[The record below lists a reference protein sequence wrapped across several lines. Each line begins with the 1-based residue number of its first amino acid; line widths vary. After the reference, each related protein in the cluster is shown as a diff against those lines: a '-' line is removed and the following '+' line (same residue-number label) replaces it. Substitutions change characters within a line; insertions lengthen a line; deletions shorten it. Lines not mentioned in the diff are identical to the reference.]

1 MSGSIAL
8 YLELVGESKGIV
20 IAELQFSLLCH
31 GTKLVSVDDDGRIT
45 DTSITFNAEVASR
58 AFKDIITKGELEK
71 PEYLEDDTILVRC
84 DITVANELSVE
95 RRDLEELDLL
105 LCDCNDDVHLHAG
118 SSKKKVS
125 QSHVMAQDMSSHS
138 ASTITMTTSI
148 GCHVVKL
155 SGYS

>member
-1 MSGSIAL
+1 MSSWRVCVHEECVSGSIAL

-84 DITVANELSVE
+84 DITVANELSSSGVTLRSSTSSFATAMTMSTSTLAAA
-95 RRDLEELDLL
+95 RRR
-105 LCDCNDDVHLHAG
+105 CRRA
-118 SSKKKVS
+118 
-125 QSHVMAQDMSSHS
+125 MSWHKICRRIPPRPSP
-138 ASTITMTTSI
+138 
-148 GCHVVKL
+148 
-155 SGYS
+155 